1 VPLLGGEGKTETF
14 GYAAAKAC
22 WPKSKRIS
30 VLTFDRCIPYSR
42 LSVIDVVHPGG
53 EILAWHQG
61 CCHSDPTD
69 PEGDDHKLLP
79 MKRTV
84 LMGIKKPDDHKTSVL
99 WIIRLFGG
107 SPCGPIA
114 RYVPGYQGIG
124 LSKYLNT
131 RGGWPPLS
139 YLFMM

>member
-1 VPLLGGEGKTETF
+1 
-14 GYAAAKAC
+14 
-22 WPKSKRIS
+22 
-30 VLTFDRCIPYSR
+30 LTFDRRIPYSR
-42 LSVIDVVHPGG
+42 RSVIDVVHPGG
-53 EILAWHQG
+53 ESWLGTKDADVWIQRIRL
-61 CCHSDPTD
+61 
-69 PEGDDHKLLP
+69 GDDRELLP

-131 RGGWPPLS
+131 RGGCSPLR

>member
-1 VPLLGGEGKTETF
+1 
-14 GYAAAKAC
+14 
-22 WPKSKRIS
+22 
-30 VLTFDRCIPYSR
+30 
-42 LSVIDVVHPGG
+42 
-53 EILAWHQG
+53 
-61 CCHSDPTD
+61 
-69 PEGDDHKLLP
+69 
-79 MKRTV
+79 MKRMV

-131 RGGWPPLS
+131 RGGCSPFELLVHDVNAIASFPVGHAPILYDRNSHNLAALWAFERDLKRLVCVVKSCGVECPLS
-139 YLFMM
+139 TFGAPHGNIHRNSSCCMSLATELT